1 MANYHVHLKE
11 DQSLCWRC
19 KNCFGGCSW
28 SESFEPVEGWR
39 TERTIIQHFNAE
51 TPSFLVR
58 DCPLFAVDDGERE
71 YVSDDGFQNLM
82 EAIYKRAARDYVLL
96 LDRMDEPAYDP
107 DGIAKSKIKYQLS
120 EIENLLPRWLTDK
133 IKNERKKE
141 NEDHARPGR
150 VHADKGIPYRRRA

>member
-1 MANYHVHLKE
+1 MADYHVHLKE

-28 SESFEPVEGWR
+28 AESFEPVEGWR
-39 TERTIIQHFNAE
+39 AERTIIQHFNAE

-82 EAIYKRAARDYVLL
+82 VAIYKRAAQDYVLL
-96 LDRMDEPAYDP
+96 LDRLDVPAYDP
-107 DGIAKSKIKYQLS
+107 DGIAKSKIKYQVS

-133 IKNERKKE
+133 IKRERKKE
-141 NEDHARPGR
+141 IENLA
-150 VHADKGIPYRRRA
+150 

>member
-1 MANYHVHLKE
+1 MANRYVHRKR
-11 DQSLCWRC
+11 DQSLCWNC

-28 SESFEPVEGWR
+28 AERFEPVEGWSA
-39 TERTIIQHFNAE
+39 ERTTIEYFNTK

-71 YVSDDGFQNLM
+71 YIDSDGFQNLM
-82 EAIYKRAARDYVLL
+82 EAIYKRAAQDYVLL
-96 LDRMDEPAYDP
+96 LDRLDVPAYDP

-133 IKNERKKE
+133 IKRERKKE
-141 NEDHARPGR
+141 IENLA
-150 VHADKGIPYRRRA
+150 

>member
-1 MANYHVHLKE
+1 MADYHVHLKE
-11 DQSLCWRC
+11 DQSLCWNC

-28 SESFEPVEGWR
+28 SKSFEPVEGWSA
-39 TERTIIQHFNAE
+39 ERTTIEYFNTE

-71 YVSDDGFQNLM
+71 YIDSDGFQNLM
-82 EAIYKRAARDYVLL
+82 EAIYKRAAQDYVLL
-96 LDRMDEPAYDP
+96 LDRLDVPAYDP

-133 IKNERKKE
+133 SKRERKKE
-141 NEDHARPGR
+141 NEDHA
-150 VHADKGIPYRRRA
+150 

>member
-28 SESFEPVEGWR
+28 AESFEPVEGWR
-39 TERTIIQHFNAE
+39 TERTIIKNFNTE

-58 DCPLFAVDDGERE
+58 DCPLFVADDGERE
-71 YVSDDGFQNLM
+71 YVNNDGFQNLM
-82 EAIYKRAARDYVLL
+82 VAIYKRAAQDYVLL
-96 LDRMDEPAYDP
+96 LDRMDVPAYDP

-133 IKNERKKE
+133 IKKERKKE
-141 NEDHARPGR
+141 IEDHA
-150 VHADKGIPYRRRA
+150 

>member
-39 TERTIIQHFNAE
+39 AERTIIQHFNAE

-58 DCPLFAVDDGERE
+58 NCPLFAADDGERE
-71 YVSDDGFQNLM
+71 YVSDDGFHNLM
-82 EAIYKRAARDYVLL
+82 VAIYKRAAQDYILL
-96 LDRMDEPAYDP
+96 LDRMDVPAYDP

-133 IKNERKKE
+133 IKRERKKE
-141 NEDHARPGR
+141 IENLA
-150 VHADKGIPYRRRA
+150 

>member
-1 MANYHVHLKE
+1 MANRYVHRKG

-28 SESFEPVEGWR
+28 AERFEPVEGWSA
-39 TERTIIQHFNAE
+39 ERTIIKYFNIE

-71 YVSDDGFQNLM
+71 YVSDDGFHNLRV
-82 EAIYKRAARDYVLL
+82 AIYKRAAQDYVLL

-133 IKNERKKE
+133 IKRERKKE
-141 NEDHARPGR
+141 IENLA
-150 VHADKGIPYRRRA
+150 

>member
-28 SESFEPVEGWR
+28 AESFEPVEGWR
-39 TERTIIQHFNAE
+39 AERTIIQHFNAE

-58 DCPLFAVDDGERE
+58 NCPLFAADDGERE
-71 YVSDDGFQNLM
+71 YVSDDGFHNLM
-82 EAIYKRAARDYVLL
+82 VAIYKRAAQDYVLL

-107 DGIAKSKIKYQLS
+107 DGISKSKIKYQLS

-133 IKNERKKE
+133 IKRERKKE
-141 NEDHARPGR
+141 IENLA
-150 VHADKGIPYRRRA
+150 

>member
-1 MANYHVHLKE
+1 MANRYVHRKG
-11 DQSLCWRC
+11 DQSLCWNC

-28 SESFEPVEGWR
+28 AERFEPVEGWR
-39 TERTIIQHFNAE
+39 AERTIIKYFNIE

-71 YVSDDGFQNLM
+71 YVSDDGFHNLM
-82 EAIYKRAARDYVLL
+82 IAIYKRAAQDYVLL

-133 IKNERKKE
+133 IKRERKKE
-141 NEDHARPGR
+141 IENHA
-150 VHADKGIPYRRRA
+150 

>member
-28 SESFEPVEGWR
+28 AESFEPVEGWR
-39 TERTIIQHFNAE
+39 AERTIIQHFNTE

-71 YVSDDGFQNLM
+71 YVNNDGFQNLM
-82 EAIYKRAARDYVLL
+82 EAIYKRAAQDYVLL
-96 LDRMDEPAYDP
+96 LDRMDEPADDP
-107 DGIAKSKIKYQLS
+107 DGRAKSKIKYQLS

-133 IKNERKKE
+133 IKRERKKE
-141 NEDHARPGR
+141 IENLA
-150 VHADKGIPYRRRA
+150 

>member
-28 SESFEPVEGWR
+28 SESFEPVEGWSA
-39 TERTIIQHFNAE
+39 ERTIIQHFNAE

-58 DCPLFAVDDGERE
+58 DCPLFAADDGERE
-71 YVSDDGFQNLM
+71 YVSDDGFHNLM
-82 EAIYKRAARDYVLL
+82 VAIYKRAAQDYVLL

>member
-39 TERTIIQHFNAE
+39 AERTIIQHFNTE

-58 DCPLFAVDDGERE
+58 DCPLFAADDGERE
-71 YVSDDGFQNLM
+71 YVSDDGFHNLM
-82 EAIYKRAARDYVLL
+82 VAIYKRAAQDYILL
-96 LDRMDEPAYDP
+96 LDRMDVPAYDP

-133 IKNERKKE
+133 IKRERKKE
-141 NEDHARPGR
+141 IENLA
-150 VHADKGIPYRRRA
+150 

>member
-39 TERTIIQHFNAE
+39 AERTIIQHFNAE

-71 YVSDDGFQNLM
+71 YVSDDGFHNLM
-82 EAIYKRAARDYVLL
+82 IAIYKRAAQDYVLL

-133 IKNERKKE
+133 IKRERKKE
-141 NEDHARPGR
+141 IENLA
-150 VHADKGIPYRRRA
+150 

>member
-11 DQSLCWRC
+11 DQALCWRC

-28 SESFEPVEGWR
+28 SESFEPVEGWNA
-39 TERTIIQHFNAE
+39 ERTIIKYFNIE

-71 YVSDDGFQNLM
+71 YVSDDGFHNLM
-82 EAIYKRAARDYVLL
+82 VAIYKRAAQDYVLL
-96 LDRMDEPAYDP
+96 LDRMDVPAYDP

-133 IKNERKKE
+133 IKRERKKE
-141 NEDHARPGR
+141 NEDHARPGS

>member
-11 DQSLCWRC
+11 DQSLCWNC

-39 TERTIIQHFNAE
+39 AERTIIKYFNTE

-58 DCPLFAVDDGERE
+58 NCPLFAPDDGERE
-71 YVSDDGFQNLM
+71 YISDDGFHNLM
-82 EAIYKRAARDYVLL
+82 VAIYKRAAQDYVLL
-96 LDRMDEPAYDP
+96 LDRLDVAVYDP

-133 IKNERKKE
+133 IKRERKKE
-141 NEDHARPGR
+141 IENLA
-150 VHADKGIPYRRRA
+150 

>member
-28 SESFEPVEGWR
+28 SESFGPVEGWNA
-39 TERTIIQHFNAE
+39 ERTIIQHFNAE

-58 DCPLFAVDDGERE
+58 DCPRFAPDDGERE
-71 YVSDDGFQNLM
+71 YVSDDGFHNLM
-82 EAIYKRAARDYVLL
+82 VAIYKRAAQDYILL
-96 LDRMDEPAYDP
+96 LDRMDVPAYDP

-133 IKNERKKE
+133 IKRERKKE
-141 NEDHARPGR
+141 IENLA
-150 VHADKGIPYRRRA
+150 

>member
-1 MANYHVHLKE
+1 MANRYVHRKR
-11 DQSLCWRC
+11 DQSLCWNC

-28 SESFEPVEGWR
+28 SKSFEPVEGWR
-39 TERTIIQHFNAE
+39 AERTTIEYFNTK

-71 YVSDDGFQNLM
+71 YIDNDGFQNLM
-82 EAIYKRAARDYVLL
+82 EAIYKRAAQDYVLL
-96 LDRMDEPAYDP
+96 LDRMDVPAYDP

-133 IKNERKKE
+133 IKRERKKE

>member
-28 SESFEPVEGWR
+28 SKSFEPVEGWR
-39 TERTIIQHFNAE
+39 AERTIIQHFNAE

-58 DCPLFAVDDGERE
+58 ACPLFVMDDGERE
-71 YVSDDGFQNLM
+71 YISDDGFHNLM
-82 EAIYKRAARDYVLL
+82 VAIYKRAAQDYVLL
-96 LDRMDEPAYDP
+96 LDRMDVPAYDP

-133 IKNERKKE
+133 IKRERKKE
-141 NEDHARPGR
+141 IENLA
-150 VHADKGIPYRRRA
+150 

>member
-1 MANYHVHLKE
+1 MADYHVHLKE

-39 TERTIIQHFNAE
+39 AERTTIEYFNTE

-71 YVSDDGFQNLM
+71 YIDNDGFQNLM
-82 EAIYKRAARDYVLL
+82 EAIYKRAAQDYVLL
-96 LDRMDEPAYDP
+96 LDRMDVPAYDP
-107 DGIAKSKIKYQLS
+107 NGIAKSKIKYQLS

-133 IKNERKKE
+133 IKRERKKE

>member
-1 MANYHVHLKE
+1 MADYHVHLKG

-28 SESFEPVEGWR
+28 SESFEPVEGWSA
-39 TERTIIQHFNAE
+39 ERTLIKHFNVE

-58 DCPLFAVDDGERE
+58 ACPLFAVDDGERE
-71 YVSDDGFQNLM
+71 YIDSDGFQNLM
-82 EAIYKRAARDYVLL
+82 EAIYKRAAQDYVLL
-96 LDRMDEPAYDP
+96 LDRLDVPAYDP

-133 IKNERKKE
+133 IKRERKKE
-141 NEDHARPGR
+141 IEDHARPGR